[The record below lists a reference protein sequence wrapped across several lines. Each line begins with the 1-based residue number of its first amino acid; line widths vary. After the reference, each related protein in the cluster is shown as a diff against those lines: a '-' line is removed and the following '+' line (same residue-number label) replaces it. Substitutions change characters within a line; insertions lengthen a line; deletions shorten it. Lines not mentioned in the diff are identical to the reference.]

1 MRTLL
6 TSTALALLLAACSGE
21 VTDGGT
27 GSDTDFEALAENE
40 DAVLEENQIEGQPLQ
55 GEPVQQTAE
64 RAEDY
69 PGPGEEMT
77 RNPIE
82 PGNEEPGGKDQPLA
96 KELAAMGIDAPAG
109 ARADIEAA
117 REGAAEPTVTIADR
131 VYLSYAGVS
140 ASGLIGTDAL
150 MSGEA
155 AGEVEDVVLS
165 TDGGLVALTVREEGP
180 LGVNGQQLAVAG
192 PEVAFERAEADAPR
206 LSAVLRSAPE
216 SFEEDALPSGALFAS
231 EMIGERVEIGLRE
244 DGARIVD
251 VVMSTD
257 GQARDVALD
266 YAGQRYLVP
275 FTALLRAQGDG
286 GFYLETEED
295 ALEGMP
301 VYVGEP
307 AYSAD

>member
-6 TSTALALLLAACSGE
+6 TSTALALLLAACGGE

-27 GSDTDFEALAENE
+27 GSDTDFETLAENE
-40 DAVLEENQIEGQPLQ
+40 DAILEENEILGQPAQ

-109 ARADIEAA
+109 ARAEIEAA
-117 REGAAEPTVTIADR
+117 REGTNEPTVAYEDR

-140 ASGLIGTDAL
+140 ASGLLGTDA
-150 MSGEA
+150 MMRGEA
-155 AGEVEDVVLS
+155 AGEVEDLILS
-165 TDGGLVALTVREEGP
+165 SGGGLVALTVREDGP
-180 LGVNGQQLAVAG
+180 LGTNGERLAVAG
-192 PEVAFERAEADAPR
+192 PEVAFERVERAAPR
-206 LSAVLRSAPE
+206 LSAVLRSAPTD
-216 SFEEDALPSGALFAS
+216 FDEDALPEGALFAS
-231 EMIGERVEIGLRE
+231 ELIGERVEIGRNE
-244 DGARIVD
+244 DGARVVD
-251 VVMSTD
+251 VVMSAD

-295 ALEGMP
+295 AFEEMP